1 MQDVKGKTAFVTGGA
16 SGIGLG
22 MVKAFLGAGMNVVI
36 ADVNDKALDD
46 ARALGPNALP
56 LKMNVTDPA
65 AWESAAGNAEAAFG
79 PVDLLC
85 NNAGVVQG
93 RGGGAEGATILDVSN
108 EMWKFVT
115 SINLDG
121 VFYGVKTFAARM
133 IARKQGGHIVNT
145 ASIAGLLATP
155 GLGAYIAS
163 KFGVVGLSEALRAEL
178 APHRIGVSILCPGS
192 VASNL
197 NANTDAIRAAMIG
210 AAGAPSQAALGSASS
225 KHMEPDAVG
234 EFVLRAVRA
243 NDFYILTHPGYR
255 DLLERRFATIR
266 SALGEPAQAGYVDEP
281 ANLTNMTNPAYT
293 GRNSGWW

>member
-22 MVKAFLGAGMNVVI
+22 MVKAFLNAGMNVVI
-36 ADVNDKALDD
+36 ADVNDQALAD
-46 ARALGPNALP
+46 AKALGPKVLP
-56 LKMNVTDPA
+56 LKMNVADPV
-65 AWESAAGNAEAAFG
+65 AWEATADKAEAAFG
-79 PVDLLC
+79 PVNLLC

-108 EMWKFVT
+108 DMWKFVT

-178 APHRIGVSILCPGS
+178 APHKIGVSILCPGS

-197 NANTDAIRAAMIG
+197 NANTDAIRTTMIG
-210 AAGAPSQAALGSASS
+210 ATNAPSQAALGSASR

-234 EFVLRAVRA
+234 EFVLRAVRS
-243 NDFYILTHPGYR
+243 NDFYILTHPAYR
-255 DLLERRFATIR
+255 DLLEKRFATIR

-281 ANLTNMTNPAYT
+281 GNLTNMTNPAYT
-293 GRNSGWW
+293 GRNSG